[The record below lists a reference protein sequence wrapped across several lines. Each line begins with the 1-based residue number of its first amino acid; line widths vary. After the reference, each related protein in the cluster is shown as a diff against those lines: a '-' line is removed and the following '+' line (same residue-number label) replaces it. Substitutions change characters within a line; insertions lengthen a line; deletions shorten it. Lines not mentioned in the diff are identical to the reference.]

1 MLKKILLTI
10 FAVFIASSVVFAD
23 DAADVRAFFNKYVSL
38 ANSYDK
44 NLLSLYEPNAKII
57 RVVIKKDGSTKA
69 VPFPMSEY
77 AKQLKLGEKT
87 AKLVGYKNTYS
98 VTKISKAGNDYRVDA
113 LRTPSRE
120 TYKIPAHFIIGKNSQ
135 GQWKIKEESM
145 HTKVQDFLKY
155 AK

>member
-1 MLKKILLTI
+1 MLKKILL
-10 FAVFIASSVVFAD
+10 VVFAIFMATSVVVAD
-23 DAADVRAFFNKYVSL
+23 ETADVRAFFNKYVSM

-44 NLLSLYEPNAKII
+44 NLLSMYEPNAKIT
-57 RVVIKKDGSTKA
+57 RVVIKKDGTTKA
-69 VPFPMSEY
+69 VPFAMSDY

-87 AKLVGYKNTYS
+87 AKFVKYKNNYTI
-98 VTKISKAGNDYRVDA
+98 TKISKVGNNYRVDT

-120 TYKIPAHFIIGKNSQ
+120 TYKIPAYFVIGKNSQ